1 VSSRHPPKP
10 PARGTRGA
18 VACGHPLG
26 SAAALEVFMA
36 GGNAVDAAVAAGA
49 ALGVVLPEA
58 CGLGGDA
65 LALVRPGDG
74 GPVVAYNGW
83 GAAPRAVP
91 ERIPHDGGGTV
102 PPPGVVR
109 AWADMLAEAGTRE
122 LGAVLAPAI
131 RLAEDGVPP
140 GAPLLAARDTQRRRL
155 ERTAGSFGLLDPA
168 LRPGSR
174 WRQPELAR
182 TLRAVAGGGPDAFY
196 AGDLAEAIARAAQ
209 ADGGS
214 LAPEDLAGHRTL
226 VRAPLAGRHG
236 AIGLTVQ
243 PPPSQAILALMA
255 LGAVARHGPADAPQR
270 AHLAVEAIEAAFAH
284 RDDVATDRAEDRL
297 LALELALD
305 PERAGLRGG
314 PRGYSHT
321 TAVATA
327 DGEGTVVSML
337 VTVFDDFG
345 SAVLVPEGGFL
356 LTNRLTGC
364 SDDPA
369 SPNAPRAGRRPVHT
383 LSPALVEHRD
393 LAFALAT
400 PGADGQVQTLLQIVQ
415 GLEDEGLDVPA
426 ALAAPRWRSQD
437 AVLEVEDDL
446 PAEVL
451 RHLEARGHVLERHPA
466 GAGRFGAAVAVGVD
480 AADGTL
486 FAVADTRREVHAA
499 AC

>member
-1 VSSRHPPKP
+1 MGEDQLPLSSFGNEPLWITALKALFVFVLLVVMTLLCIWGERRIVARMQQRSGPNRVGPFGVGQGLADGFKLALKEDIIPAMADKPVYVLAPVLSAIPAFLAFSVIPFGPKVSIAGNETALQLTDLNVGVLWILACASFGVYGIVLAGWSSGSTYPLL
-10 PARGTRGA
+10 GA
-18 VACGHPLG
+18 LR
-26 SAAALEVFMA
+26 SAAQVISYEI
-36 GGNAVDAAVAAGA
+36 
-49 ALGVVLPEA
+49 ALG
-58 CGLGGDA
+58 
-65 LALVRPGDG
+65 LALV
-74 GPVVAYNGW
+74 
-83 GAAPRAVP
+83 AVF
-91 ERIPHDGGGTV
+91 
-102 PPPGVVR
+102 
-109 AWADMLAEAGTRE
+109 L
-122 LGAVLAPAI
+122 
-131 RLAEDGVPP
+131 
-140 GAPLLAARDTQRRRL
+140 
-155 ERTAGSFGLLDPA
+155 
-168 LRPGSR
+168 
-174 WRQPELAR
+174 
-182 TLRAVAGGGPDAFY
+182 Y
-196 AGDLAEAIARAAQ
+196 ASSLSTSEIVAAQ

-214 LAPEDLAGHRTL
+214 LAPEDLASHRTL

-236 AIGLTVQ
+236 ATGLTVQ
-243 PPPSQAILALMA
+243 PPASQAILALMA
-255 LGAVARHGPADAPQR
+255 LGAVAAHGPADAPQR
-270 AHLAVEAIEAAFAH
+270 AHLAVEAVEAAFAH
-284 RDDVATDRAEDRL
+284 RDDVATDGAEDRL

-305 PERAGLRGG
+305 PERAGRRGG

-327 DGEGTVVSML
+327 DAEGTVVSML

-383 LSPALVEHRD
+383 LSPALVEHGD
-393 LAFALAT
+393 LAFAVAT

-415 GLEDEGLDVPA
+415 GLEDGGLDVAA

-451 RHLEARGHVLERHPA
+451 EHLEARGHVLERHPA
-466 GAGRFGAAVAVGVD
+466 GSGRFGAAVAVGVD
-480 AADGTL
+480 ATAGTL

>member
-1 VSSRHPPKP
+1 V
-10 PARGTRGA
+10 A
-18 VACGHPLG
+18 V
-26 SAAALEVFMA
+26 
-36 GGNAVDAAVAAGA
+36 
-49 ALGVVLPEA
+49 
-58 CGLGGDA
+58 
-65 LALVRPGDG
+65 
-74 GPVVAYNGW
+74 
-83 GAAPRAVP
+83 
-91 ERIPHDGGGTV
+91 
-102 PPPGVVR
+102 
-109 AWADMLAEAGTRE
+109 
-122 LGAVLAPAI
+122 
-131 RLAEDGVPP
+131 
-140 GAPLLAARDTQRRRL
+140 GAPLLASRDAQRTRL
-155 ERTAGSFGLLDPA
+155 ERTAASFGLLDPA

-182 TLRAVAGGGPDAFY
+182 SLRAVAERGPDALY
-196 AGDLAEAIARAAQ
+196 SGELAEAIAAAAQ

-214 LAPEDLAGHRTL
+214 LGVADLAAHRTQ
-226 VRAPLAGRHG
+226 VRPPVAGRHG
-236 AIGLTVQ
+236 AAALRVQ
-243 PPPSQAILALMA
+243 PPPSQALLALMA
-255 LGAVARHGPADAPQR
+255 LRAVAAAGPASSAQR

-284 RDDVATDRAEDRL
+284 RDDVAADGAEDRL
-297 LALELALD
+297 LALDLELD
-305 PERAGLRGG
+305 PDRAGLRGG

-486 FAVADTRREVHAA
+486 FAVPDTRREVHAA